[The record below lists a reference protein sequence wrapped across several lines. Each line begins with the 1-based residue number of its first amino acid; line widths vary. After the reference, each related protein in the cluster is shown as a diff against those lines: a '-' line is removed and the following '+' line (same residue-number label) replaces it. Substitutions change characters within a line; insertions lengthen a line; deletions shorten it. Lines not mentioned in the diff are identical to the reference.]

1 MTTVFS
7 KAIPSILLIAGAI
20 DKATFS
26 AIEVYK
32 AVKQYQHGDVVPILD
47 TLSILT
53 NGKFEPARN
62 KTGAQNLR
70 ANVTPFTIGAKSNFK
85 KLGACLALL
94 DLIDQ
99 DATEE
104 NGFLFCELAKQHA
117 AELKAAYE
125 ATKTKKATDTKDTTV
140 SESAT
145 VAVMENN
152 PIDGSNETTSFDVDL
167 ALAATI
173 KAIQAGLL
181 DANQLT
187 ELRLVLAE
195 LPTIEADQLALTH

>member
-1 MTTVFS
+1 MKATIFS

-62 KTGAQNLR
+62 KAGALNLR
-70 ANVTPFTIGAKSNFK
+70 ANVTPFTVGAKSNFK

-117 AELKAAYE
+117 ADLKSAYE
-125 ATKTKKATDTKDTTV
+125 ATKPKKATVEKDTTV
-140 SESAT
+140 TEKAT
-145 VAVMENN
+145 VSNEEN
-152 PIDGSNETTSFDVDL
+152 PIEQEQALDVDL

-173 KAIQAGLL
+173 KAIQSGLL
-181 DANQLT
+181 DATQLT

-195 LPTIEADQLALTH
+195 LPTIEENQLAITH

>member
-7 KAIPSILLIAGAI
+7 KAIPSILFIAGAL

-26 AIEVYK
+26 AVEVFK
-32 AVKQYQHGDVVPILD
+32 AVKQYQHGDVVPVLD

-62 KTGAQNLR
+62 KAGAQNLR
-70 ANVTPFTIGAKSNFK
+70 ANVTPFTVGAKSNFK
-85 KLGACLALL
+85 KLGAALALL

-99 DATEE
+99 DASEE
-104 NGFLFCELAKQHA
+104 NGFLFVELAKQHA
-117 AELKAAYE
+117 TELKTTYE
-125 ATKTKKATDTKDTTV
+125 TTKPKKATVEKDTTV
-140 SESAT
+140 AEKAT
-145 VAVMENN
+145 VANAENN
-152 PIDGSNETTSFDVDL
+152 QEQEQAFDVDL

-181 DANQLT
+181 DAAQLT

-195 LPTIEADQLALTH
+195 LPTTEANQLALNH